1 MKLISSSDIFVQ
13 GSPIAAGIP
22 FDATDREARD
32 LAFVARLATPEEI
45 EAAEDND
52 ATKFA
57 NQAADR
63 RNSGTASISASE
75 RETAAISRAATKSK
89 AKASR

>member
-1 MKLISSSDIFVQ
+1 MKLISSSDIFVH

-32 LAFVARLATPEEI
+32 LAFVARVATKEEI
-45 EAAEDND
+45 EESENCD
-52 ATKFA
+52 ATRAA

-63 RNSGTASISASE
+63 RNSGTASFTSDE
-75 RETAAISRAATKSK
+75 RETAALSRSSSKSK
-89 AKASR
+89 AKASK